1 MALIDT
7 ARARFTESR
16 DKVKSWQRLQLLF
29 SVLAIVALLSLAKA
43 LIHWLGLEFLSLN
56 PLFTSAIGGAI
67 FIIGFL
73 LSSILSDYKEAE
85 RLPAEI
91 RVALEAVHDDVTQY
105 ASGRESHDLG
115 VLRALLL
122 DIVRS
127 LRKGLS
133 DDPGIS
139 GTEGLRN
146 TLQHVDEL
154 SPIFGDL
161 ERSGMQPNFVTRL
174 RGAQDALR
182 RSLFRIYHIQSTQFV
197 PSIHIL
203 VYTLVASVISLL
215 LLLKTEGS
223 PESAMM
229 FGFVSYMFIYALYL
243 INMLEKPFRKGSDTL
258 DDVSLFLLREFD
270 EKISRLVAQPAS
282 PATSPSASHD
292 RARETV
298 VLLR

>member
-7 ARARFTESR
+7 ARSKLGEAYDT
-16 DKVKSWQRLQLLF
+16 VKSWQQLQLF
-29 SVLAIVALLSLAKA
+29 FTVLAIVILLSLAKA
-43 LIHWLGLEFLSLN
+43 LIHWIGLEFLSLN

-85 RLPAEI
+85 RLPSEI
-91 RVALEAVHDDVTQY
+91 RVALEAVHDDVTEY
-105 ASGRESHDLG
+105 AAGRDGYNILK
-115 VLRALLL
+115 LRTLLL

-133 DDPGIS
+133 DDPDHD
-139 GTEGLRN
+139 GLRH
-146 TLQHVDEL
+146 TLQQVDKL

-161 ERSGMQPNFVTRL
+161 ERAGMQPNFVTRL

-203 VYTLVASVISLL
+203 VYTLVGSVITLL
-215 LLLKTEGS
+215 LFLETEGS
-223 PESAMM
+223 PESAIM
-229 FGFVSYMFIYALYL
+229 FGFVSYMFIYALHL

-270 EKISRLVAQPAS
+270 DKLSRLVAKNAEAP
-282 PATSPSASHD
+282 PVE
-292 RARETV
+292 RAREGFMH
-298 VLLR
+298 